1 MMIDRPCFVYVIGH
15 EHPTFG
21 YAIKVGISENV
32 SSRIDQLR
40 TGSCEQLTVF
50 FTYMLPNRQAAKRVE
65 FQFHCRFEDM
75 CIRGEW
81 FGMPPD
87 SAILLLSYLVVEEM
101 RGRFVRDELP
111 AVRQMAG
118 LLEAFDRL
126 DRLPDEFHE
135 HWNHVWDE
143 RDPVTLQ

>member
-1 MMIDRPCFVYVIGH
+1 MIDKPCFVYVIGH
-15 EHPTFG
+15 EHRTFG
-21 YAIKVGISENV
+21 HAIKVGISENV
-32 SSRIDQLR
+32 ASRLDQLR

-50 FTYMLPNRQAAKRVE
+50 FTYKLPNRQAAKNVE
-65 FQFHCRFEDM
+65 FQFHARLDDM

-87 SAILLLSYLVVEEM
+87 SAILLLSYLVT
-101 RGRFVRDELP
+101 RELSSRYAQP
-111 AVRQMAG
+111 DLSIARAASG
-118 LLEAFDRL
+118 LLDAFDRL

-135 HWNHVWDE
+135 HWNQVWDE